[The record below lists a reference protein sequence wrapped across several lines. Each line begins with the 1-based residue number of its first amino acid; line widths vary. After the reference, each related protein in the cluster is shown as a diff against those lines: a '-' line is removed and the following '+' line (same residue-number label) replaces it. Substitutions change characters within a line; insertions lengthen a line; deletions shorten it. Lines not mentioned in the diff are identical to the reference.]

1 MRQFLPIW
9 IEGVTRSGKTTRL
22 VEEFRHWVLRQR
34 ETKNPL
40 YSAPL
45 PRAALVLAAN
55 DDNKRELS
63 DRLALTRPGGYPVL
77 CKTPLGFI
85 TDEVILFWPLIF
97 ESLNLPARFP
107 LRLRPETEQEL
118 ATRLWRDRLQKSFDL
133 TGIGEY
139 RFVRQTLDLLQ
150 LAGASGIQAED
161 IPGRLAEG
169 LSLTERKKV
178 LATDE
183 YETPITVGELIL
195 QWRDWCLQRGLL
207 SYGIIYELYW
217 RYLLGDRRY
226 QQQLLRRYSGIFA
239 DDVDD
244 YPAIARNL
252 GDFFLDNHCFALFTY
267 NPNGQIRAGLTA
279 DPDYLRQL
287 VPRCQRVD
295 TDTSGGLA
303 AIEGEKILEI
313 VQEGTFLSD
322 LPDSFISLQ
331 TTSRA
336 ELLRK
341 TGATIIQ
348 AIERREIDPQDIAV
362 IAPGL
367 DEIARYSLIKI
378 LTAAGIPVQPLN
390 EQRPL
395 SSCPLIRALLTLL
408 SLIYPGNG
416 RLAPPDA
423 VAEMLVMVSSY
434 GKAEPDIDPVRAGL
448 LADHCYQVDPDYPRL
463 LAIETFARWDR
474 LGQKATLAYQNLCQ
488 WLEKMR
494 AIRQEEEILPAL
506 VLDRAIEELLDRGEH
521 LPFDVLAATRE
532 LMETVQH
539 FWEVDRRLR
548 QTQPQYQ
555 TPLDTV
561 HQFIQLLRRG
571 TITANPYPSRSI
583 ARTTNAVT
591 LGNIFQYRSLRHS
604 HRWHFWLD
612 CSSPLWE
619 KAGAA
624 TLFAAPLFLQG
635 WNGEILTS
643 EEELA
648 SDRSRLERILR
659 DLLGRAE
666 ERVFLCHSDLGVTGS
681 EQVGPLLTLVQGA
694 REWAM

>member
-34 ETKNPL
+34 ETENPL
-40 YSAPL
+40 YPAPL

-63 DRLALTRPGGYPVL
+63 DRLALTQPGGYPVL

-118 ATRLWRDRLQKSFDL
+118 ATCLWRDRLQKSFDL

-150 LAGASGIQAED
+150 LAGASGILSED
-161 IPGRLAEG
+161 IPRRLAEG
-169 LSLTERKKV
+169 LSPTERKKV

-183 YETPITVGELIL
+183 YETPATLGELIL
-195 QWRDWCLQRGLL
+195 QWRDWCLQRGFL
-207 SYGIIYELYW
+207 SYGLIYELYW

-252 GDFFLDNHCFALFTY
+252 GEFFLDNDCFALFTY

-287 VPRCQRVD
+287 APRCQRVD

-313 VQEGTFLSD
+313 VQEGTFISD
-322 LPDSFISLQ
+322 LPDAFISLQ

-341 TGATIIQ
+341 AGATIIQ
-348 AIERREIDPQDIAV
+348 AIERRQIDPQDIAV

-395 SSCPLIRALLTLL
+395 ISCPLIRALLTIL

-448 LADHCYQVDPDYPRL
+448 LADHCYQVNPDYPQL
-463 LAIETFARWDR
+463 LALETFARWDR

-488 WLEKMR
+488 WIEKMR
-494 AIRQEEEILPAL
+494 AMRQEEEILPAL
-506 VLDRAIEELLDRGEH
+506 VLDRAIEELLGRGEH

-571 TITANPYPSRSI
+571 TITANPYPSRSL
-583 ARTTNAVT
+583 ARTTNAIT

-635 WNGEILTS
+635 WNGGILTS

-681 EQVGPLLTLVQGA
+681 EQVGPLLSLVQGA

>member
-1 MRQFLPIW
+1 LYPAPIP
-9 IEGVTRSGKTTRL
+9 
-22 VEEFRHWVLRQR
+22 Q
-34 ETKNPL
+34 
-40 YSAPL
+40 
-45 PRAALVLAAN
+45 AALVLAAN

-63 DRLALTRPGGYPVL
+63 DRLALTQLGGYPVL

-97 ESLNLPARFP
+97 EALNLPARFP

-150 LAGASGIQAED
+150 LAGASSIRAED

-169 LSLTERKKV
+169 LSPTERKKV

-183 YETPITVGELIL
+183 YETPATLGELIL

-244 YPAIARNL
+244 YPAIVRNL
-252 GDFFLDNHCFALFTY
+252 GDFFLDHDCFALFTY

-279 DPDYLRQL
+279 DPDHLRQL
-287 VPRCQRVD
+287 ALRCQRVY
-295 TDTSGGLA
+295 TDHIGGLA

-322 LPDSFISLQ
+322 LTDSFISLQ

-348 AIERREIDPQDIAV
+348 AIKRREIDPGDIAV
-362 IAPGL
+362 IVPGL

-378 LTAAGIPVQPLN
+378 LTAEGIPVQPLN

-395 SSCPLIRALLTLL
+395 ISCPLIRALLTLL
-408 SLIYPGNG
+408 SLIYSGNG
-416 RLAPPDA
+416 RLAPPDT
-423 VAEMLVMVSSY
+423 VAEMLVMVSGY

-488 WLEKMR
+488 WIEKMR
-494 AIRQEEEILPAL
+494 TIRQEEEILPAL

-548 QTQPQYQ
+548 QTQPQFQ

-583 ARTTNAVT
+583 ARSTSAVT

-612 CSSPLWE
+612 CSSSLWE

-648 SDRSRLERILR
+648 SDRARLERILR

-681 EQVGPLLTLVQGA
+681 EQIGPLLTLVQGA
-694 REWAM
+694 QEWAL

>member
-22 VEEFRHWVLRQR
+22 VEEFRYWVLQQR
-34 ETKNPL
+34 ETNTPL
-40 YSAPL
+40 YPAPL
-45 PRAALVLAAN
+45 PQAALVLAAN

-63 DRLALTRPGGYPVL
+63 DRLALTQPGGYPVL

-97 ESLNLPARFP
+97 EALNLPARFP

-150 LAGASGIQAED
+150 LAGASSIRAED

-169 LSLTERKKV
+169 LSPTERKKV

-183 YETPITVGELIL
+183 YETPATLGELIL

-244 YPAIARNL
+244 YPAIVRNL
-252 GDFFLDNHCFALFTY
+252 GDFFLDHDCFALFTY

-279 DPDYLRQL
+279 DPDHLRQL
-287 VPRCQRVD
+287 ALRCQRVY
-295 TDTSGGLA
+295 TDHIGGLA

-322 LPDSFISLQ
+322 LTDSFISLQ

-348 AIERREIDPQDIAV
+348 AIKRREIDPGDIAV
-362 IAPGL
+362 IVPGL

-378 LTAAGIPVQPLN
+378 LTAEGIPVQPLN

-395 SSCPLIRALLTLL
+395 ISCPLIRALLTLL

-416 RLAPPDA
+416 RLATPDT
-423 VAEMLVMVSSY
+423 VAEMLVMVSGY

-448 LADHCYQVDPDYPRL
+448 LADHCYQVDSDYPRL

-488 WLEKMR
+488 WIEKMR
-494 AIRQEEEILPAL
+494 TIRQEEEILPAL

-548 QTQPQYQ
+548 QTQPQFQ

-571 TITANPYPSRSI
+571 TITANPYPSRAI
-583 ARTTNAVT
+583 ARTTNAIT

-612 CSSPLWE
+612 CSSSLWE

-648 SDRSRLERILR
+648 SDRARLERILR

-681 EQVGPLLTLVQGA
+681 EQIGPLLTLVQGA
-694 REWAM
+694 QEWAM